1 METYNLLTH
10 FNKDKI
16 NSLFRNLSSL
26 NISQLL
32 KLSDDYKALGYST
45 IEVKSHLSKLT
56 SFPFYVSIMAVLS
69 SVIMLNIKR
78 NKPIIVHII
87 LGIFLSVTIYYF
99 YFLFSLFGLN
109 AKVPLLLSIW
119 LPLLML
125 SFLISI
131 GLVRLNEK

>member
-26 NISQLL
+26 NISQLI
-32 KLSDDYKALGYST
+32 KLNDDYQALGYST
-45 IEVKSHLSKLT
+45 VEVKSHLSKLF
-56 SFPFYVSIMAVLS
+56 SFPFYVSIMTVLS

-78 NKPIIVHII
+78 NKLLNVHII
-87 LGIFLSVTIYYF
+87 LGILLSITIYYL
-99 YFLFSLFGLN
+99 YFLFNLFGLN
-109 AKVPLLLSIW
+109 DKIPLILSTW

-125 SFLISI
+125 TFLISI